1 MPNYFEAAES
11 WFMKDYGAEFD
22 EDAHFF
28 DYLHG
33 HQYGSGLS
41 FGEQL
46 YTARGTQGMAM
57 MGLAEPLY
65 MVSALHDQPDRIKNS
80 KGTYTF
86 RLIIEKE
93 LEVVEYLQRPI
104 WLAEYAP
111 GFKMPGKRGRR
122 IVKFDSLINLP
133 IYSKYSRLSFD

>member
-46 YTARGTQGMAM
+46 YTARGTQGMAI
-57 MGLAEPLY
+57 MGLSEPLY
-65 MVSALHDQPDRIKNS
+65 MISAVQDQPDRIENS
-80 KGTYTF
+80 KGTFLY
-86 RLIIEKE
+86 RLILETE
-93 LEVVEYLQRPI
+93 LEIIEYLQRPI
-104 WLAEYAP
+104 WLGEYVP
-111 GFKMPGKRGRR
+111 GFTTPGKRGRR
-122 IVKFDSLINLP
+122 I
-133 IYSKYSRLSFD
+133 